1 MTGVH
6 LCPRPRRRTELYGP
20 GRTVTL
26 RAADSWPCQVIRSFA
41 GDRALISSGGPPTRP
56 RKRGSGRERL
66 PGPPRRGRPVER
78 SWTEPT
84 CSPGSCTC
92 GHPVA
97 RAGAGGRAVLGVDR
111 LSSGAPVRR
120 QRFGRPPPRRRCG
133 SPGRPRARTGRT
145 RPGPRR
151 RGCRRPRPPAPELST
166 PCPC

>member
-41 GDRALISSGGPPTRP
+41 GTAPSSAREVLPP
-56 RKRGSGRERL
+56 GRENGAAVENGFQARL
-66 PGPPRRGRPVER
+66 GAAVRW
-78 SWTEPT
+78 S
-84 CSPGSCTC
+84 
-92 GHPVA
+92 
-97 RAGAGGRAVLGVDR
+97 GAGPSRLVLRDLVPAAIRWREREREAGPWLGADR

-120 QRFGRPPPRRRCG
+120 QRCGRPPPRRRCG
-133 SPGRPRARTGRT
+133 SLGRPRARTGRT

-151 RGCRRPRPPAPELST
+151 RGCRRSRPPAPELST

>member
-78 SWTEPT
+78 DGRLVLRDLVPAAIRWRE
-84 CSPGSCTC
+84 
-92 GHPVA
+92 
-97 RAGAGGRAVLGVDR
+97 REREAGPWLGADR
-111 LSSGAPVRR
+111 LSSRTPVRR
-120 QRFGRPPPRRRCG
+120 QRCGRPPPRRRCG

-145 RPGPRR
+145 RPEPRR
-151 RGCRRPRPPAPELST
+151 RGCRRSRPPAPELPT
-166 PCPC
+166 PYPC